1 MSISEM
7 EQARHAEEKG
17 AILMALKEDY
27 GAKMTSVKSL
37 GRALDLLGHPM
48 RADGL
53 QFALVYLADSGYLR
67 IWRAEDLP
75 GFRADRQSDVR
86 RDAVVFAKL
95 LPRGLQLIDGQVA
108 ADVSVSF

>member
-1 MSISEM
+1 M

-37 GRALDLLGHPM
+37 ARALDLLGYPM
-48 RADGL
+48 RTESL
-53 QFALVYLADSGYLR
+53 QFALVYLADSGYVK
-67 IWRAEDLP
+67 IWRVEDLP
-75 GFRADRQSDVR
+75 GFRADRMTDMR

-95 LPRGLQLIDGQVA
+95 LPRGLQLIDGQIE
-108 ADVSVSF
+108 ADRGITF